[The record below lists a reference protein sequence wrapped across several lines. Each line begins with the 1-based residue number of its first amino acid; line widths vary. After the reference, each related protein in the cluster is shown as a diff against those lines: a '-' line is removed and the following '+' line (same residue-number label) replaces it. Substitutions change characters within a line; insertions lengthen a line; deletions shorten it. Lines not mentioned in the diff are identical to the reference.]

1 MSVQL
6 LIPDEEIL
14 ESALAQAK
22 SAGAAQV
29 DAVLIRSDSR
39 EARVRGEEIEF
50 VKQASERCLGL
61 RAMVQHQGGKS
72 TALTSTSDL
81 SAQAIEEIAKDTVAL
96 ARVTAADECAGL
108 PDEASAKDLPDL
120 GTHNPSDRDV
130 SIETRIEE
138 AQKAEQAAR
147 SFDSRIDNSEGS
159 EASSNFSHIIYG
171 HSDGFTGSY
180 QSAYH
185 SLSCSPLATQGET
198 KQVDY
203 WSTVGRSLADLE
215 DPESVGRKAA
225 ERALGHLGARRIPT
239 CEAPVIFDSLV
250 APGLLRQVASC
261 LSGYS
266 VYRKSSFLA
275 DRMGDSIA
283 SERVTL
289 TDDGRRPGGL
299 GSKPF
304 DGEGLATRRN
314 VLIQNGK
321 LQSWLLDSYSGRK
334 LGLPTTGNA
343 SRSVGSAPGVSTT
356 NLWLEPGT
364 GTLDAII
371 EDTGTGLLVT
381 QLMGMGFNATT
392 GDYSQGARGF
402 WIEKGRVAFPVEEIT
417 IASNLGTM
425 LQKID
430 AIGEELIWRGLT
442 ASPPIRISEMTIAG
456 E

>member
-1 MSVQL
+1 MSVEL
-6 LIPDEEIL
+6 LIPDQDII
-14 ESALAQAK
+14 ESALSRAK
-22 SAGAAQV
+22 AAGAAQV

-39 EARVRGEEIEF
+39 EVRIRGEEVEF

-61 RAMVQHQGGKS
+61 RAMVQHKEGKS

-81 SAQAIEEIAKDTVAL
+81 SAEAIQGIADDTVAL
-96 ARVTAADECAGL
+96 ARATAADEFAGL
-108 PDEASAKDLPDL
+108 PDEPSARDFPDL
-120 GTHNPSDRDV
+120 GTHTPADRQV
-130 SIETRIEE
+130 SIEDRIEA
-138 AQKAEQAAR
+138 AQKAEHAAR
-147 SFDSRIDNSEGS
+147 DYDQRIGNSEGS
-159 EASSNFSHIIYG
+159 QASSDFSEIIYAN
-171 HSDGFTGSY
+171 SDGFLGSY
-180 QSAYH
+180 ESAYH
-185 SLSCSPLATQGET
+185 SLSSSPLAIEGDA

-215 DPESVGRKAA
+215 SPESVGRKAA
-225 ERALGHLGARRIPT
+225 ERAVGRLGARRIPT
-239 CEAPVIFDSLV
+239 CDAPVIFDSLM
-250 APGLLRQVASC
+250 APSLLRQLAAC

-283 SERVTL
+283 SEDFTVI
-289 TDDGRRPGGL
+289 DDGRRPGGL

-314 VLIQNGK
+314 VVIQNGK

-334 LGLPTTGNA
+334 LGLSSTGNA
-343 SRSVGSAPGVSTT
+343 SRSVGSAPSVSTT

-364 GTLDAII
+364 GTLESII
-371 EDTGTGLLVT
+371 EDTGKGLLVT
-381 QLMGMGFNATT
+381 QLMGMGFNPTT

-402 WIEKGRVAFPVEEIT
+402 WIENGRISFPVEEIT

-425 LQKID
+425 LKKID
-430 AIGEELIWRGLT
+430 AIGEELVWRSLS
-442 ASPPIRISEMTIAG
+442 AAPPLRISEMTIAG

>member
-6 LIPDEEIL
+6 LIPDQEIL

-29 DAVLIRSDSR
+29 DAVLLRSDSR
-39 EARVRGEEIEF
+39 EVRIRGDEIEF

-81 SAQAIEEIAKDTVAL
+81 SDEAIADIAKDTVAL
-96 ARVTAADECAGL
+96 ARATAADECAGL
-108 PDEASAKDLPDL
+108 PDEPFATDLPDL
-120 GTHNPSDRDV
+120 GTHDPSDRDV
-130 SIETRIEE
+130 PIETRIEE
-138 AQKAEQAAR
+138 AQRAERAAR
-147 SFDSRIDNSEGS
+147 NHDSRIDNSEGS
-159 EASSNFSHIIYG
+159 QASSSFSQILYG

-180 QSAYH
+180 ESAYH
-185 SLSCSPLATQGET
+185 SLSCSPLASEGEA

-215 DPESVGRKAA
+215 NPETVGAKAA

-266 VYRKSSFLA
+266 IYRKSSFLA
-275 DRMGDSIA
+275 DRMGDIIA

-314 VLIQNGK
+314 VLVQNGR

-334 LGLPTTGNA
+334 LGLSSTGSA

-356 NLWLEPGT
+356 NLWLEPGV
-364 GTLDAII
+364 GTLEDLIA
-371 EDTGTGLLVT
+371 DTGNGLLVT
-381 QLMGMGFNATT
+381 QLMGMGFNPTT

-402 WIEKGRVAFPVEEIT
+402 WVENGRIAFPVEEIT

-430 AIGEELIWRGLT
+430 AIGGELVWRGST
-442 ASPPIRISEMTIAG
+442 ASPPLRISEMTIAG

>member
-1 MSVQL
+1 MSIQVVT
-6 LIPDEEIL
+6 PDQEII
-14 ESALAQAK
+14 ESALSQTKA
-22 SAGAAQV
+22 AGAAQV

-39 EARVRGEEIEF
+39 EVRVRGDEIEF

-61 RAMVQHQGGKS
+61 RAMVQHKGGKS

-81 SAQAIEEIAKDTVAL
+81 SSQAIEQLTRDTVSL
-96 ARVTAADECAGL
+96 AKVTAADEYAGL
-108 PDEASAKDLPDL
+108 PDEPFATDFPELA
-120 GTHNPSDRDV
+120 THAELDRNV
-130 SIETRIEE
+130 SIEARIED
-138 AQKAEQAAR
+138 ALAAEQAAR
-147 SFDSRIDNSEGS
+147 GYDPRIDNSEGS
-159 EASSNFSHIIYG
+159 QAGSDFSQILYG
-171 HSDGFTGSY
+171 HSEGFMGSY

-185 SLSCSPLATQGET
+185 SLSCSPLASEGDS

-203 WSTVGRSLADLE
+203 WSTIGRTLADLD
-215 DPESVGRKAA
+215 DPGHVGRLAA
-225 ERALGHLGARRIPT
+225 ERAVGRLGARRIPT
-239 CEAPVIFDSLV
+239 CEAPIIFDSLV
-250 APGLLRQVASC
+250 APSLLRQVASC

-275 DRMGDSIA
+275 DRMGSRIA
-283 SERVTL
+283 SDQVTL
-289 TDDGRRPGGL
+289 IDDGRRVGGL

-314 VLIQNGK
+314 VLIQNGE

-334 LGLPTTGNA
+334 LGLPSTGNA

-364 GTLDAII
+364 GSLESII
-371 EDTGTGLLVT
+371 QDTGSGLLVT
-381 QLMGMGFNATT
+381 ELMGMGFNPTT

-402 WIEKGRVAFPVEEIT
+402 WIEDGVIAFPVEEIT

-425 LQKID
+425 LSQID
-430 AIGEELIWRGLT
+430 AVGEELVWRGLT
-442 ASPPIRISEMTIAG
+442 ASPPLRVSQMTIAG

>member
-1 MSVQL
+1 MSVEL
-6 LIPDEEIL
+6 LIADQEIM
-14 ESALAQAK
+14 ESALARAK

-39 EARVRGEEIEF
+39 EVRIRGDEIEF

-61 RAMVQHQGGKS
+61 RAMVQHKNGKS

-81 SAQAIEEIAKDTVAL
+81 SAEAINEIANDTVAL
-96 ARVTAADECAGL
+96 ARATAADEYAGL
-108 PDEASAKDLPDL
+108 PDEASANDFPDL
-120 GTHNPSDRDV
+120 GTHSPADRDV
-130 SIETRIEE
+130 PIEARIED

-147 SFDSRIDNSEGS
+147 GYDKRIDNSEGS
-159 EASSNFSHIIYG
+159 QASSDFSEILYA
-171 HSDGFTGSY
+171 HSEGFLGSY
-180 QSAYH
+180 QSDYH
-185 SLSCSPLATQGET
+185 SLSCSPLASEGDS

-215 DPESVGRKAA
+215 DPESVGRRAA
-225 ERALGHLGARRIPT
+225 ERALGRLGARRVQT
-239 CEAPVIFDSLV
+239 CEAPIIFDSLM
-250 APGLLRQVASC
+250 APSLLRQVASC

-283 SERVTL
+283 SEKVTMI
-289 TDDGRRPGGL
+289 DDGRRPGGL

-304 DGEGLATRRN
+304 DGEGLTTRRN
-314 VLIQNGK
+314 VLIQNGE

-334 LGLPTTGNA
+334 LGLPSTGNA

-356 NLWLEPGT
+356 NLWLEPGS
-364 GTLDAII
+364 GTLESII
-371 EDTGTGLLVT
+371 EDTGNGLLVT
-381 QLMGMGFNATT
+381 ELMGMGFNPTT

-402 WIEKGRVAFPVEEIT
+402 WIENGRIAFPVEEIT

-430 AIGEELIWRGLT
+430 AIGEELVWRGLT
-442 ASPPIRISEMTIAG
+442 ASPPLRISEMTIAG